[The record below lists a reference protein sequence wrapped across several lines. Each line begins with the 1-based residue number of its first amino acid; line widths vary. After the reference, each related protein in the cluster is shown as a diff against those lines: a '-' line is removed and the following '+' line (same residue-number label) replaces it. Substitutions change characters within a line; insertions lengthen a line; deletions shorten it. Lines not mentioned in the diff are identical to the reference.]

1 MWENEKK
8 INYNLLLRSINCLKE
23 AKVNKGSGNS
33 LKNILSNPVIIAL
46 SFTSIFSNS
55 FTSPL
60 YLYYLFY
67 FIFYYYFFIYSIIQ
81 LLLFFIILSIYFI
94 YYLYIN
100 YILNLF
106 NLIN

>member
-60 YLYYLFY
+60 YLYYSFNLIFIIIFLFIQL
-67 FIFYYYFFIYSIIQ
+67 FNYYYFLSFYQFI
-81 LLLFFIILSIYFI
+81 
-94 YYLYIN
+94 LYII
-100 YILNLF
+100 YI
-106 NLIN
+106 